1 MTDSMR
7 HGADHSASA
16 KRAARSRAAR
26 TFAVSVSLAIL
37 LCSCTYGLDTVG
49 DVAPLIE
56 APIMSYSEYAA
67 VTHDEPYVLS
77 FPGDTGSL
85 LYFGSN
91 HTMDPSNAQIDS
103 IVTLWHAFKPT
114 VALAESRKA
123 SRGSMSAG
131 VKTFGESAVPVSLA
145 REAGIPV
152 YTMEPPL
159 ESEIAALLPSWSRER
174 LLLFYVLRSYTARAV
189 SRRSDG
195 QARELVRERGR
206 WPGLE
211 GAIPSLAAMDS
222 IWQVEFPDGP
232 PWRELPWQAT
242 WPTGSESW
250 LNEISAA
257 VNRVRDQYIVAVIS
271 SLVARGERVF
281 AVIGSSHVV
290 MQEPALRQ
298 VMAAPAGH

>member
-1 MTDSMR
+1 
-7 HGADHSASA
+7 
-16 KRAARSRAAR
+16 
-26 TFAVSVSLAIL
+26 
-37 LCSCTYGLDTVG
+37 
-49 DVAPLIE
+49 
-56 APIMSYSEYAA
+56 
-67 VTHDEPYVLS
+67 
-77 FPGDTGSL
+77 
-85 LYFGSN
+85 
-91 HTMDPSNAQIDS
+91 
-103 IVTLWHAFKPT
+103 
-114 VALAESRKA
+114 
-123 SRGSMSAG
+123 
-131 VKTFGESAVPVSLA
+131 
-145 REAGIPV
+145 
-152 YTMEPPL
+152 MEPPL

-189 SRRSDG
+189 SGRSDG

-250 LNEISAA
+250 LNEISAS
-257 VNRVRDQYIVAVIS
+257 VNRVRDQYMVAVIA

-298 VMAAPAGH
+298 IMAAAAGH

>member
-1 MTDSMR
+1 
-7 HGADHSASA
+7 
-16 KRAARSRAAR
+16 
-26 TFAVSVSLAIL
+26 
-37 LCSCTYGLDTVG
+37 
-49 DVAPLIE
+49 
-56 APIMSYSEYAA
+56 
-67 VTHDEPYVLS
+67 
-77 FPGDTGSL
+77 
-85 LYFGSN
+85 
-91 HTMDPSNAQIDS
+91 
-103 IVTLWHAFKPT
+103 
-114 VALAESRKA
+114 
-123 SRGSMSAG
+123 
-131 VKTFGESAVPVSLA
+131 
-145 REAGIPV
+145 
-152 YTMEPPL
+152 MEPPL